1 MKQTIMPNF
10 SEEMMLEFSETITP
24 KFSKVR
30 FASLHTEQTDE
41 RIDQHTERSI
51 TGGEDQDVRIPQ
63 EHLENGK
70 HNGNGHHVVAEIE
83 ELEVLDPQQPDESVE
98 HNGYGLDI
106 TAELLEETAPRLPK
120 IHVAPPEN
128 VQPAEQGEHSEQQA
142 TGKLALRG
150 FLDSRKAGEQVQRNE
165 HHTTAELEQPTVF
178 DSQGPSER
186 EERSQHHA
194 TAELDPQRPGKRV
207 QRNMHIPPRAHPPN
221 SGTEKLSAPVRSF
234 NQVRLASLVTPT
246 TKHIDVAPAPHRPV
260 VRPATVIPPR
270 VQDQERVKFYAA
282 WLDKQ
287 AQHDRRHDSA
297 NEIDDYIQEAAKIVK
312 VGKHEVA
319 IFAPFRPKLSALQTF
334 TTGQVI
340 AFALIGLLCIAGVL
354 VFRLEFLASVIGVV
368 TILYFLNLLI
378 NFSQATRAFRDTPEE
393 HISDAIVNAL
403 KDAEWPEYTI
413 LCPLYKE
420 ARVVAQF
427 AQAMTALDYPAEKLQ
442 ILFLTEEDDTATRNA
457 IRALSLPPH
466 FKIVVVPDG
475 KPRTKPR
482 ACNYGLMLA
491 KGQYVVIYDAEDI
504 PDPLQLK
511 KAVLAFANHGTD
523 VVC

>member
-1 MKQTIMPNF
+1 MKETIMPDF

-30 FASLHTEQTDE
+30 FASLHTVQSDE
-41 RIDQHTERSI
+41 RIDQHTEGSI

-63 EHLENGK
+63 EHFENGK
-70 HNGNGHHVVAEIE
+70 HNGNGHHAVAEIE
-83 ELEVLDPQQPDESVE
+83 ELEVLYLQQPDESVE
-98 HNGYGLDI
+98 RNGNGLDI
-106 TAELLEETAPRLPK
+106 TAELLEATAPRLPK
-120 IHVAPPEN
+120 IHVEPPEN
-128 VQPAEQGEHSEQQA
+128 VRPAEQEEHNEQQAVTGGEERTVVDPKQPGKQEKGSEQQA

-150 FLDSRKAGEQVQRNE
+150 FLDSRGAGEQVKRNG

-287 AQHDRRHDSA
+287 AQHNRRQDSA
-297 NEIDDYIQEAAKIVK
+297 NEINDYIQEAAKIVK

-340 AFALIGLLCIAGVL
+340 AFSL
-354 VFRLEFLASVIGVV
+354 
-368 TILYFLNLLI
+368 
-378 NFSQATRAFRDTPEE
+378 ATRAFRDPPEE
-393 HISDAIVNAL
+393 HISDDIVNAL

-413 LCPLYKE
+413 LWPLYKE
-420 ARVVAQF
+420 AQVVAQF

-442 ILFLTEEDDTATRNA
+442 ILFLTEEDDATTRNA

-482 ACNYGLMLA
+482 ACNYGLML
-491 KGQYVVIYDAEDI
+491 
-504 PDPLQLK
+504 
-511 KAVLAFANHGTD
+511 
-523 VVC
+523 